1 MVPDGGR
8 CLNREYELGI
18 ALDPADPLTLQ
29 HQLRRKLVDAIEKGV
44 LPPGRRLPSSRRLA
58 ARLGVSRNTV
68 SLAYD
73 ALLAEGYLTSQ
84 SRSGVFVAA
93 EFAGDRVAMTHRRR
107 VGGERAPA
115 QAEGED
121 FRRPPNWHQYPY
133 PFLDGCVDSTLVPL
147 DGWREALRFAFGKQ
161 ELLRWGQGA
170 ADADDPALAEEL
182 RTRVLPGYGI
192 DASSDEVLVMA
203 SPRNALCLA
212 IDALVARGADVFVD
226 DAVDGDIRRRLAERT
241 TALAVLG
248 RDGDGPLVPALLPAQ
263 CVVLIGSQRA
273 VSGAGLAPARA
284 RQWLAAVEEAD
295 ALVIECAPPPD
306 LPAARGDALSLRALD
321 GGARAAFIGS
331 LAPAAALG
339 TPPAFISA
347 DFRVIERIRRLR
359 RVVGGELAPGMQRAW
374 SHFLALGHYGAA
386 VARSSAT
393 LQQRRTELRDALNH
407 YLHKFV
413 RIGAFARSSAYQVS
427 GPAGMD
433 SLALTRA
440 ATSLGVLVEPDNEG
454 DRRNLIVMGV
464 TSLPRERI
472 RAGVEMLARLI
483 RRDPALG
490 SRDLREEGVAPLRG
504 RALQRA
510 IAGRTLLYNTVY
522 GDPCTIE
529 VRRDGTLVGSA
540 GYAGEDSDTG
550 RWWVDGDRWVR
561 QWHSWAYG
569 ESLALH
575 TIIDGDQV
583 RWFNVDGLLV
593 DTAVIV
599 RA

>member
-1 MVPDGGR
+1 LGER
-8 CLNREYELGI
+8 YELGI
-18 ALDPADPLTLQ
+18 SLDPAGALTLQ

-44 LPPGRRLPSSRRLA
+44 LPPGRRLPASRRLA

-73 ALLAEGYLTSQ
+73 ALLAEGYLVSQ
-84 SRSGVFVAA
+84 ARSGVFVAA
-93 EFAGDRVAMTHRRR
+93 EFAGERVATTHRRR
-107 VGGERAPA
+107 LGGERAPA
-115 QAEGED
+115 PPEGED

-147 DGWREALRFAFGKQ
+147 EGWREALRLASGKQ
-161 ELLRWGQGA
+161 ELLRWGQGG
-170 ADADDPALAEEL
+170 ADADDPQLAEEL
-182 RTRVLPGYGI
+182 RTRVLPGHGI
-192 DASSDEVLVMA
+192 DASADEVLVMA
-203 SPRNALCLA
+203 SLRNALSLA
-212 IDALVARGADVFVD
+212 IDALVQRGADVLVD
-226 DAVDGDIRRRLAERT
+226 DAIDGDIRRRLAERS
-241 TALAVLG
+241 AAVVLLE
-248 RDGDGPLVPALLPAQ
+248 RDADGPVAPPALPAH
-263 CVVLIGSQRA
+263 CTVFVGAQR
-273 VSGAGLAPARA
+273 GAGAAIVTRARA
-284 RQWLAAVEEAD
+284 QQWLNAAREAD

-306 LPAARGDALSLRALD
+306 LPAARGGALSLRALD
-321 GGARAAFIGS
+321 DSARTAFIGS
-331 LAPAAALG
+331 LAPATAPG
-339 TPPAFISA
+339 TAPAFISA
-347 DFRVIERIRRLR
+347 DYRVIERIRQLR

-386 VARSSAT
+386 VARSGAT
-393 LQQRRTELRDALNH
+393 LQLRRTELRDALNH

-413 RIGAFARSSAYQVS
+413 RIGALARSSAYQVR

-433 SLALTRA
+433 SLALARA
-440 ATSLGVLVEPDNEG
+440 AAALGVLVEPDSEAAG
-454 DRRNLIVMGV
+454 RNLIVMGV
-464 TSLPRERI
+464 TSIPRERI
-472 RAGVEMLARLI
+472 RAGVEMLARLF

-490 SRDLREEGVAPLRG
+490 SRALREEPIAPLRG

-550 RWWVDGDRWVR
+550 RWWIDGDRWIR
-561 QWHSWAYG
+561 QWRNWAYG

-575 TIIDGDQV
+575 TIVEGDQV

>member
-1 MVPDGGR
+1 MS
-8 CLNREYELGI
+8 EQYELGI
-18 ALDPADPLTLQ
+18 ALDPADALTLQ

-68 SLAYD
+68 SLAFD
-73 ALLAEGYLTSQ
+73 ALLAEGYLVSQ

-93 EFAGDRVAMTHRRR
+93 ELAGDRVATTHRRR
-107 VGGERAPA
+107 IGGERAPA
-115 QAEGED
+115 PPEGED

-147 DGWREALRFAFGKQ
+147 EGWREALRLAFGKQ

-170 ADADDPALAEEL
+170 ADADDPLLAEEL

-192 DASSDEVLVMA
+192 DASADEVLVMA
-203 SPRNALCLA
+203 SLRNALSLA
-212 IDALVARGADVFVD
+212 IDALVARGADVLLD
-226 DAVDGDIRRRLAERT
+226 EAIDGDLRRRVAERT
-241 TALAVLG
+241 SALVLLE
-248 RDGDGPLVPALLPAQ
+248 RDADGPLVPAALPAH
-263 CVVLIGSQRA
+263 CTVLLGAPRGACAA
-273 VSGAGLAPARA
+273 VLTRARA
-284 RQWLAAVEEAD
+284 LQWLAAAREAD
-295 ALVIECAPPPD
+295 ALVVECAPPPD
-306 LPAARGDALSLRALD
+306 LPAVRGGALSLRALED
-321 GGARAAFIGS
+321 GTRTAFIGS
-331 LAPAAALG
+331 LAPAASVG

-347 DFRVIERIRRLR
+347 DYRVIERIRQLR
-359 RVVGGELAPGMQRAW
+359 RVVGGELASGMQRAW

-386 VARSSAT
+386 VARSGAT
-393 LQQRRTELRDALNH
+393 LQLRRTELRDALNH

-413 RIGAFARSSAYQVS
+413 RIGTFARSSAYQVR

-433 SLALTRA
+433 SLALARA
-440 ATSLGVLVEPDNEG
+440 AAALGVLVEPDSDG
-454 DRRNLIVMGV
+454 AGRNLIVMGV

-472 RAGVEMLARLI
+472 RAGVEMLARLF

-490 SRDLREEGVAPLRG
+490 SRALREETMAPLRG

-529 VRRDGTLVGSA
+529 VRRDGTMVGSA

-550 RWWVDGDRWVR
+550 RWWIEGDRWIR

-575 TIIDGDQV
+575 TIVEGDQV

-599 RA
+599 RAGLAAS